1 MKDCF
6 IKFRR
11 TLIQSFLFKFYFYVC
26 SELRRS
32 SIDSTDL
39 SAAYPYHRPVSHG
52 QQTIPERPS
61 SQKVVGS
68 SMPHRSAYLHTTGE
82 ATYIDDIPSLVNTLH
97 AAFVLSTQPNAR
109 IKNIGKKNFS
119 ILMSLI
125 EMLFE

>member
-1 MKDCF
+1 MNEGLF
-6 IKFRR
+6 NLFRR

-32 SIDSTDL
+32 LVDSTDL

-52 QQTIPERPS
+52 QQTIPERPP

-82 ATYIDDIPSLVNTLH
+82 AMYTDDISSLVNTLH
-97 AAFVLSTQPNAR
+97 AGLVLSSQPNAR
-109 IKNIGKKNFS
+109 IKHIGKSHFL
-119 ILMSLI
+119 ILI
-125 EMLFE
+125 